1 MSGQFVFLLIG
12 MFLNCNGMRYQIES
26 TKSRVVELVEA
37 TMQLSNLDI
46 VASYVFKGDKQA
58 TPATSRI
65 QNDIIDPSVSSVQVS
80 FWLLTIESRLYCS
93 HVYYF
98 YQKE

>member
-1 MSGQFVFLLIG
+1 
-12 MFLNCNGMRYQIES
+12 MFLNCNGMHYQIES

-46 VASYVFKGDKQA
+46 VVSYVFKGEKHA

-80 FWLLTIESRLYCS
+80 FWLLTIESRLYCTFS